1 MSYARVSEIICKA
14 VEDLVAAGAERGVV
28 ERNIRP
34 LEDAA
39 VESIIESNRD
49 QLLLDMDYRTA
60 DLAIRW
66 NLSER
71 QVRNLRKSALDRKS
85 ASATGSAKAA

>member
-1 MSYARVSEIICKA
+1 MSYAKVSEIICKA
-14 VEDLVAAGAERGVV
+14 VEDLVAAGASREAV
-28 ERNIRP
+28 ERNIHP

-39 VESIIESNRD
+39 VQSIVESHRD

-60 DLAIRW
+60 DLATRW

-71 QVRNLRKSALDRKS
+71 QIRNLRKSALDRKS
-85 ASATGSAKAA
+85 IAAMSSAKAA